1 MLDGRFS
8 RVTCY
13 ADTRQATGEITG
25 GNMDGWILVTEKLPN
40 VGMAKSQD
48 EGWLVYKPNASRKIE
63 TCFVH
68 PDWWWQDDGS
78 SQEITHWMP
87 LPEAPVASNNGFNLT
102 PPVDGAS

>member
-8 RVTCY
+8 RVTSY
-13 ADTRQATGEITG
+13 ADTRQATGESTG
-25 GNMDGWILVTEKLPN
+25 DNMPEWIGVKEKLPD

-48 EGWLVYKPNASRKIE
+48 DGWLVYKPSASRKIE

-87 LPEAPVASNNGFNLT
+87 LPESPVASNKVINLT
-102 PPVDGAS
+102 KQ